1 MLLKLDSKQ
10 NRESDE
16 VNKGHKEE
24 QDGKGLE
31 GGEEGEGEGEGGM
44 EEFRMDFDTVQDEA
58 SERGSSRCYASA
70 CLELNNVMIKGA
82 LGVGDGAVGS
92 DNPAA
97 HSLSVAVD
105 ASLYVCQSQGRVSKT
120 EEGKGMG
127 KGERD
132 GKGDGRGARGNA
144 GKEGFEFLTSDLC
157 ASFPIRINAS
167 QGGSDPS
174 AVVSAIAMAD
184 FASILSVTPTV
195 QAVQLFSEFEC
206 HRQEALSIISGFL
219 SSLKDDVPLL
229 PPFQSAINSTQSSSS
244 PDSNTSPSEKNDL
257 KGTQNATSLIE
268 MPSTGNPLNAFRP
281 KTIDSIQGEECLSTY
296 ISSYGSPASNQHMIT
311 SRIKK
316 SLVSSHKSLEQLH
329 VSSVLPSHSVIAAI
343 EDSIL
348 VCERLQEMTVKLRHA
363 VLVTVGMAP
372 AYCGWVYRSPSYTV
386 NPPRVNG
393 RKRTVQ
399 GRESSSSCGWGVRSW
414 AVLIRSTLL
423 FMPQPYAASADFSI
437 NLDDITVND
446 PDDSEATGLPEKV
459 VRSFHIIVVII
470 YLFFI
475 GQRQEIDSI
484 FILPTPLI
492 LVNVLN
498 LLNSI

>member
-1 MLLKLDSKQ
+1 VLLKLDNKQ
-10 NRESDE
+10 NSKSDE
-16 VNKGHKEE
+16 VNNGHEEVQDEKGV
-24 QDGKGLE
+24 E
-31 GGEEGEGEGEGGM
+31 GVEEEGGEGGM
-44 EEFRMDFDTVQDEA
+44 EEFRMDLEAVQDEA
-58 SERGSSRCYASA
+58 VERGSSRCYASA
-70 CLELNNVMIKGA
+70 CLELTNVMIKGA
-82 LGVGDGAVGS
+82 LGVGDSAAGS
-92 DNPAA
+92 DNSAA

-105 ASLYVCQSQGRVSKT
+105 ASLYVCQSQGRASRT
-120 EEGKGMG
+120 EKG
-127 KGERD
+127 KGERE
-132 GKGDGRGARGNA
+132 GKGDGNRQGGGAS
-144 GKEGFEFLTSDLC
+144 KEGFEFLTSDLC
-157 ASFPIRINAS
+157 ASFPIRINVS

-206 HRQEALSIISGFL
+206 HRQEALSVISGFL
-219 SSLKDDVPLL
+219 SSLEDDVPLL
-229 PPFQSAINSTQSSSS
+229 PPFQTTIYSTQPASS
-244 PDSNTSPSEKNDL
+244 PDFNTVSEKNDL
-257 KGTQNATSLIE
+257 NGTQNATSLTQ
-268 MPSTGNPLNAFRP
+268 MPSTGNPLNSYRP
-281 KTIDSIQGEECLSTY
+281 KAIDSMKEEEYLSSY

-311 SRIKK
+311 SRMKN
-316 SLVSSHKSLEQLH
+316 SLLSSQKSLEQLH
-329 VSSVLPSHSVIAAI
+329 VSSVLPSNSVILAI

-372 AYCGWVYRSPSYTV
+372 AYCGWVYRSPTYTV

-423 FMPQPYAASADFSI
+423 FMPQPYVASADFSI

-459 VRSFHIIVVII
+459 VRTFHTI
-470 YLFFI
+470 
-475 GQRQEIDSI
+475 I
-484 FILPTPLI
+484 FIYSFI
-492 LVNVLN
+492 LHWIEARN
-498 LLNSI
+498 

>member
-1 MLLKLDSKQ
+1 MLLKLDNKQ
-10 NRESDE
+10 NSTSDE
-16 VNKGHKEE
+16 VDEGHKEE
-24 QDGKGLE
+24 ADEKGVE
-31 GGEEGEGEGEGGM
+31 GGVEGEGEGGM

-58 SERGSSRCYASA
+58 AEGGSSRCYASA

-82 LGVGDGAVGS
+82 LGVGDSAAGS
-92 DNPAA
+92 DNSAA

-105 ASLYVCQSQGRVSKT
+105 ASLYVCQSQGRISRT
-120 EEGKGMG
+120 EEGKVEGGG
-127 KGERD
+127 KRE
-132 GKGDGRGARGNA
+132 GKGDGKGEEGGA

-157 ASFPIRINAS
+157 ASFPIRINVS

-195 QAVQLFSEFEC
+195 QAIQLFSEFEC
-206 HRQEALSIISGFL
+206 HRQEALNVISGFL
-219 SSLKDDVPLL
+219 SSLEDDVPLL
-229 PPFQSAINSTQSSSS
+229 PPFQTAIYSTQPASS
-244 PDSNTSPSEKNDL
+244 PDFNTVLSEKNDL
-257 KGTQNATSLIE
+257 KGTQSATSLTQ
-268 MPSTGNPLNAFRP
+268 MPSTGNPMNSYRP
-281 KTIDSIQGEECLSTY
+281 KTMDSMKEEECLSTY
-296 ISSYGSPASNQHMIT
+296 ISTYGSPASNQHMIT
-311 SRIKK
+311 SRIKN
-316 SLVSSHKSLEQLH
+316 SLLFSHKSLEQLH

-459 VRSFHIIVVII
+459 VRSFHTIVFI
-470 YLFFI
+470 YLFI
-475 GQRQEIDSI
+475 VYRTEARS
-484 FILPTPLI
+484 
-492 LVNVLN
+492 
-498 LLNSI
+498 